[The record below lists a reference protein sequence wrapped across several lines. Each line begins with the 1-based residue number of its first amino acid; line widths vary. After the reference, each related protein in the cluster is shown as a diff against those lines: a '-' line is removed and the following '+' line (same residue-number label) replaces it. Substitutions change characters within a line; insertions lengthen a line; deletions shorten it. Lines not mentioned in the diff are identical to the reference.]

1 MVETRNERLEQLQI
15 RINELTS
22 QLEEARQ
29 TVKNYS
35 HLLAELGQNAAE
47 ERAKNQGAGRGLDG
61 MIFGPKYRASQ
72 RRAAAASN
80 ARISKEL
87 AKKRGVILEKK
98 MAAQAFVQSI
108 QTELKTTKEEYNALK
123 SAIKAENAT
132 ITHKSKTSMDSV
144 ALLKKLK
151 EAHDLGLLTDD
162 EFEEKRKK
170 VVSDI

>member
-1 MVETRNERLEQLQI
+1 MVETNDESLEQLQI
-15 RINELTS
+15 RIKELSS
-22 QLEEARQ
+22 QLEEAKQAVR
-29 TVKNYS
+29 NYS
-35 HLLAELGQNAAE
+35 QLLTELNQSAAE

-61 MIFGPKYRASQ
+61 MIFGSKYRASQ

-98 MAAQAFVQSI
+98 TAAQAFVQSI
-108 QTELKTTKEEYNALK
+108 QTELKTTKEEYNALE
-123 SAIKAENAT
+123 SAIKAKNAT

-151 EAHDLGLLTDD
+151 EAHDLGLLTDE

-170 VVSDI
+170 LVSEI